1 MAKSKFTKC
10 AKILLSFDFG
20 LLTLNDLWVC
30 LYTAVRSALW
40 DSNGGRV
47 ILNKFEVSREHPV
60 STTSNILNRDV
71 NMSVNKGQNVRALVE
86 PIALDSRTLGDG
98 DLSALSL
105 THNNEQYSSN
115 DFEAFANIQAELE
128 CMNAEEVITEDDDR
142 IIIERNVE
150 TETIVP
156 DVEMTEVPEQ
166 VQEEQIIYTTANQN
180 NQNIVFQT
188 KPTLQRI
195 PASTVQVKPNIGQVT
210 QSQSIM
216 IVSPAGGQ
224 GTSQILKISH
234 PSTASAGQL
243 QSLAQTLITAKS
255 ADGNIVQLRS
265 AQPSKPVMAT
275 SHSGNITL
283 GSVQNVKTVQSAMKR
298 TAQSTPQNR
307 NVYTKMILAGNQ
319 AQSGQ
324 VLITNSPNENQ
335 QTQTI
340 KFLNNSSS
348 NQDVTNAAKTITLAQ
363 AQQMGL
369 LPTNKVQH
377 ILPSSPQKQGIIVNK
392 LMQSSSAQPSKM
404 TIVPS
409 NTIKSP
415 TKILPAP
422 MNTQVKPS
430 TISNQQSTFTS
441 SNKSSIQQSPQKV
454 IIRQSSLKPGTVL
467 GSGQVI
473 RIPANQ
479 NIVTGSNQVH
489 QIQMPGRQVQYVR
502 LVSTPSSGTTNVV
515 TVGKTKSQ
523 TTLQTVGVGQ
533 KIGGQQQIVKV
544 VPLNTS
550 TQSLRT
556 VAPKT
561 TLTGSGQRLLIPA
574 TATVGNQSKNAV
586 AIPASALSQLA
597 SGQAVLSANSNMGN
611 IVVLPAQYIQQ
622 QTTDDLKL
630 KAQATP
636 SLLETKSSQRS
647 YGSVE
652 PNGIRPRKPCNCTKS
667 QCLKLY
673 CDCFAN
679 GEFCHMCNCN
689 NCSNNLGNEEE
700 RQRAIKSC
708 LERNPNAFRPKI
720 GKGRETGDD
729 IRRHNKGCNCK
740 RSGCLK
746 NYCECYEA
754 KIPCSANCKCIGCRN
769 VEEPNLEK
777 KSLKDLAE
785 AAEVRTAQLTLN
797 KTKLQL
803 SEMAFRPPATSN
815 TGARQPFNFLTD
827 KVVEITC
834 QCLMAQADEAERNMF
849 DDETS
854 QRLIIE
860 EFGRCLKEIIESAHK
875 AEAT

>member
-1 MAKSKFTKC
+1 
-10 AKILLSFDFG
+10 
-20 LLTLNDLWVC
+20 
-30 LYTAVRSALW
+30 
-40 DSNGGRV
+40 
-47 ILNKFEVSREHPV
+47 
-60 STTSNILNRDV
+60 
-71 NMSVNKGQNVRALVE
+71 MSINKGQNVRALVE
-86 PIALDSRTLGDG
+86 PLALDSRTLGDG
-98 DLSALSL
+98 DLSALTLS
-105 THNNEQYSSN
+105 HNNEQYSN

-128 CMNAEEVITEDDDR
+128 CMNAEEVMTTEEEH
-142 IIIERNVE
+142 IIVERSIENE
-150 TETIVP
+150 MIVP
-156 DVEMTEVPEQ
+156 DVDMAEVSDQ
-166 VQEEQIIYTTANQN
+166 VQGEHIIYTTANQN
-180 NQNIVFQT
+180 NQNIIFQT
-188 KPTLQRI
+188 KPTLQRL
-195 PASTVQVKPNIGQVT
+195 PASTVQVKSNVGPAT

-243 QSLAQTLITAKS
+243 QSLAQTLIAKS
-255 ADGNIVQLRS
+255 AEGNIVQLRS
-265 AQPSKPVMAT
+265 AQPKPVMAT
-275 SHSGNITL
+275 SHSGSITL
-283 GSVQNVKTVQSAMKR
+283 GNVHNAKTVQSAIKR
-298 TAQSTPQNR
+298 SAQGSQQNR

-324 VLITNSPNENQ
+324 QVLITSSQNENQ
-335 QTQTI
+335 QTQAI
-340 KFLNNSSS
+340 KFINNSVSS
-348 NQDVTNAAKTITLAQ
+348 QDVTAPTKTITLAQ

-377 ILPSSPQKQGIIVNK
+377 ILPSSPQNKGIIVNK
-392 LMQSSSAQPSKM
+392 LVQSSNTQPTKM

-409 NTIKSP
+409 STIKSP

-422 MNTQVKPS
+422 TLSTQVKS
-430 TISNQQSTFTS
+430 SLSNQQSTFSS
-441 SNKSSIQQSPQKV
+441 SNKSIQQNPQKV

-523 TTLQTVGVGQ
+523 TSLQTVGVSQ
-533 KIGGQQQIVKV
+533 KIGNQQQIVKV

-550 TQSLRT
+550 NQSLRT
-556 VAPKT
+556 VAPKA
-561 TLTGSGQRLLIPA
+561 TLTSGNQRLLIPA
-574 TATVGNQSKNAV
+574 TASVGNQSKNAV

-597 SGQAVLSANSNMGN
+597 SGQAVLSTNSNMGN

-622 QTTDDLKL
+622 QSTDEVKM
-630 KAQATP
+630 KPQVTP
-636 SLLETKSSQRS
+636 SLLGNSQSLQSSTGSLSVGSIVESKSSQRS
-647 YGSVE
+647 YASVE
-652 PNGIRPRKPCNCTKS
+652 PNGIRPRKACNCTKS

-797 KTKLQL
+797 KAKLQL
-803 SEMAFRPPATSN
+803 SEMAFRPPAASN

>member
-1 MAKSKFTKC
+1 M
-10 AKILLSFDFG
+10 
-20 LLTLNDLWVC
+20 
-30 LYTAVRSALW
+30 
-40 DSNGGRV
+40 
-47 ILNKFEVSREHPV
+47 
-60 STTSNILNRDV
+60 ST
-71 NMSVNKGQNVRALVE
+71 NKGQNARALVE
-86 PIALDSRTLGDG
+86 PIALDSRALGDN

-105 THNNEQYSSN
+105 SHNSEQYTSN
-115 DFEAFANIQAELE
+115 DFDAFANIQAELE
-128 CMNAEEVITEDDDR
+128 CMNADEVMTAADDR

-156 DVEMTEVPEQ
+156 DVEMTEISEQ
-166 VQEEQIIYTTANQN
+166 VQAEHVYKTANQS
-180 NQNIVFQT
+180 NQNVVFHT
-188 KPTLQRI
+188 KPTLQRV
-195 PASTVQVKPNIGQVT
+195 PASAVQVKPNVQAT

-216 IVSPAGGQ
+216 IVSPASGQ

-234 PSTASAGQL
+234 PPTASAEQL
-243 QSLAQTLITAKS
+243 QSLAQTLITGKS
-255 ADGNIVQLRS
+255 ADGSVVQLRS
-265 AQPSKPVMAT
+265 TQPAKSIAAT
-275 SHSGNITL
+275 SASGNITISNMQNL
-283 GSVQNVKTVQSAMKR
+283 KITQPTLKRATQNVQ
-298 TAQSTPQNR
+298 QGR
-307 NVYTKMILAGNQ
+307 NVYTKMILTGNQ
-319 AQSGQ
+319 PQPGTHQ
-324 VLITNSPNENQ
+324 VLITSSQSENQ
-335 QTQTI
+335 SSSGI

-348 NQDVTNAAKTITLAQ
+348 SYGITSPTKTITLAQ
-363 AQQMGL
+363 AQQMGIL
-369 LPTNKVQH
+369 STNKVQH
-377 ILPSSPQKQGIIVNK
+377 ILPSSSQKQGMILNK
-392 LMQSSSAQPSKM
+392 LLQSSTSQQSKV
-404 TIVPS
+404 TIVPT
-409 NTIKSP
+409 NTAKSMP

-422 MNTQVKPS
+422 ITNIQAKS
-430 TISNQQSTFTS
+430 SNQQSTFIS
-441 SNKSSIQQSPQKV
+441 SKSSVQQSPQKV

-502 LVSTPSSGTTNVV
+502 LVSTSTGTTNVV
-515 TVGKTKSQ
+515 TVSKSKPT
-523 TTLQTVGVGQ
+523 TTLQTVGISQKVGS
-533 KIGGQQQIVKV
+533 QQQIVKV
-544 VPLNTS
+544 VPLNTGN
-550 TQSLRT
+550 QSLRT
-556 VAPKT
+556 VAPKA
-561 TLTGSGQRLLIPA
+561 TLTSSSQKLLIPA
-574 TATVGNQSKNAV
+574 AAAAAAAVGNQSKSAV

-597 SGQAVLSANSNMGN
+597 SGQAVLSANPSVGN

-622 QTTDDLKL
+622 QSTDDGKL
-630 KAQATP
+630 KSQTTP
-636 SLLETKSSQRS
+636 GLLGSSQSSTATLCVIDGKNSQRGTYS
-647 YGSVE
+647 AVE

-769 VEEPNLEK
+769 IEDPILEK
-777 KSLKDLAE
+777 KSLKDLTE
-785 AAEVRTAQLTLN
+785 TTEVRTTQLSLN
-797 KTKLQL
+797 KAQLQL
-803 SEMAFRPPATSN
+803 SEMAFRPPAVSN
-815 TGARQPFNFLTD
+815 TGTRQPFNFLTD
-827 KVVEITC
+827 KVVDITC
-834 QCLMAQADEAERNMF
+834 QCLMAQADEAERNML

>member
-1 MAKSKFTKC
+1 MTSMFHQSGD
-10 AKILLSFDFG
+10 I
-20 LLTLNDLWVC
+20 
-30 LYTAVRSALW
+30 
-40 DSNGGRV
+40 
-47 ILNKFEVSREHPV
+47 IM
-60 STTSNILNRDV
+60 ST
-71 NMSVNKGQNVRALVE
+71 NKGQNARALVE
-86 PIALDSRTLGDG
+86 PVALDSRTLGDS

-105 THNNEQYSSN
+105 SNNSEQYTSN
-115 DFEAFANIQAELE
+115 DFDAFANIQAELD
-128 CMNAEEVITEDDDR
+128 CMNAEEVMSTDEDR
-142 IIIERNVE
+142 IVLEGNIETDN
-150 TETIVP
+150 IVP
-156 DVEMTEVPEQ
+156 EVEMTDISEQ
-166 VQEEQIIYTTANQN
+166 VQEEHVYTMANQN
-180 NQNIVFQT
+180 SQNIVFQT
-188 KPTLQRI
+188 KPTLQRV
-195 PASTVQVKPNIGQVT
+195 PVSAVQVKPNVCQTT

-216 IVSPAGGQ
+216 IVSPASGQ

-234 PSTASAGQL
+234 PPTASAEQL
-243 QSLAQTLITAKS
+243 QSLAQTLIAGKP
-255 ADGNIVQLRS
+255 ADGNVVQLRS
-265 AQPSKPVMAT
+265 TQPTKSITTT
-275 SHSGNITL
+275 SSSGNITI
-283 GSVQNVKTVQSAMKR
+283 SNMQNVKIAQPTLKR
-298 TAQSTPQNR
+298 TTQNIQQGR
-307 NVYTKMILAGNQ
+307 NVYTKMILTGGQ
-319 AQSGQ
+319 TQSAQQ
-324 VLITNSPNENQ
+324 VLITSSQSESQ
-335 QTQTI
+335 QSQGI

-348 NQDVTNAAKTITLAQ
+348 NYTSPTKTITLAQ
-363 AQQMGL
+363 AHQIGIIS
-369 LPTNKVQH
+369 NKVQH
-377 ILPSSPQKQGIIVNK
+377 ILPSSSQKQGMILNK
-392 LMQSSSAQPSKM
+392 LLQSSTSQPSKV
-404 TIVPS
+404 TIVPTS
-409 NTIKSP
+409 STTKSP

-422 MNTQVKPS
+422 AASIQAKSSTTTNQPS
-430 TISNQQSTFTS
+430 TIIS
-441 SNKSSIQQSPQKV
+441 SKSSTQQNPQKV

-473 RIPANQ
+473 RIPASQ

-502 LVSTPSSGTTNVV
+502 LVSTPSSGSTNVV
-515 TVGKTKSQ
+515 TVSKSKSA
-523 TTLQTVGVGQ
+523 TTLQTVGISQ
-533 KIGGQQQIVKV
+533 KIGNQQQIVKV
-544 VPLNTS
+544 VPLNTGN
-550 TQSLRT
+550 QSLRT
-556 VAPKT
+556 VAPKA
-561 TLTGSGQRLLIPA
+561 TLTSGSQRLLIPA
-574 TATVGNQSKNAV
+574 ATATGTTVGNQPKNTV

-597 SGQAVLSANSNMGN
+597 SGQAVISANSNVGN

-622 QTTDDLKL
+622 QSTDDTKL
-630 KAQATP
+630 KPQQTTSNLIGNTQSSTAT
-636 SLLETKSSQRS
+636 LCVIEGKNTQRNH
-647 YGSVE
+647 GNVE

-769 VEEPNLEK
+769 IEDTILEK
-777 KSLKDLAE
+777 KGLKDLTDTT
-785 AAEVRTAQLTLN
+785 EVRTTQLSLN
-797 KTKLQL
+797 KAQLQL
-803 SEMAFRPPATSN
+803 SEMAFRPPAASN
-815 TGARQPFNFLTD
+815 SGTRQPFNFLTD

-860 EFGRCLKEIIESAHK
+860 EFGRCLKEINESAHK

>member
-1 MAKSKFTKC
+1 M
-10 AKILLSFDFG
+10 
-20 LLTLNDLWVC
+20 
-30 LYTAVRSALW
+30 
-40 DSNGGRV
+40 
-47 ILNKFEVSREHPV
+47 
-60 STTSNILNRDV
+60 ST
-71 NMSVNKGQNVRALVE
+71 NKGQNARALVE
-86 PIALDSRTLGDG
+86 PIALDSRTLGDN

-105 THNNEQYSSN
+105 SHNSEQYTSN
-115 DFEAFANIQAELE
+115 DFDAFANIQAELE
-128 CMNAEEVITEDDDR
+128 CMNADEVMTAADDR

-156 DVEMTEVPEQ
+156 DVEMTEISEQ
-166 VQEEQIIYTTANQN
+166 VQAEHVYTTANQS
-180 NQNIVFQT
+180 NQNVVFQT
-188 KPTLQRI
+188 KPTLQRV
-195 PASTVQVKPNIGQVT
+195 PASAVQVKPSIQAT

-216 IVSPAGGQ
+216 IVSPASGQ

-234 PSTASAGQL
+234 PPTASAEQL
-243 QSLAQTLITAKS
+243 QSLAQTLITGKS
-255 ADGNIVQLRS
+255 ADGSVVQLRS
-265 AQPSKPVMAT
+265 TQPAKSIAT
-275 SHSGNITL
+275 TSASGNITISNMQNL
-283 GSVQNVKTVQSAMKR
+283 KITQPTLKRATQNVQ
-298 TAQSTPQNR
+298 QGR
-307 NVYTKMILAGNQ
+307 NVYTKMILTGNQ
-319 AQSGQ
+319 PQPGTHQ
-324 VLITNSPNENQ
+324 VLITSSQSENQ
-335 QTQTI
+335 SSSGI

-348 NQDVTNAAKTITLAQ
+348 SYGITSPTKTITLAQ
-363 AQQMGL
+363 AQQMGIL
-369 LPTNKVQH
+369 STNKVQH
-377 ILPSSPQKQGIIVNK
+377 ILPSSSQKQGMILNK
-392 LMQSSSAQPSKM
+392 LLQTSTSQQSKV
-404 TIVPS
+404 TIVPT
-409 NTIKSP
+409 NTAKSMP

-422 MNTQVKPS
+422 ITNIQAKS
-430 TISNQQSTFTS
+430 SNQQSTFIS
-441 SNKSSIQQSPQKV
+441 SKSSVQQSPQKV

-502 LVSTPSSGTTNVV
+502 LVSTSTGTTNVV
-515 TVGKTKSQ
+515 TVSKSKPA
-523 TTLQTVGVGQ
+523 TTLQTVGISQKVGS
-533 KIGGQQQIVKV
+533 QQQIVKV
-544 VPLNTS
+544 VPLNTGN
-550 TQSLRT
+550 QSLRT
-556 VAPKT
+556 VAPKA
-561 TLTGSGQRLLIPA
+561 TLTSGSQKLLIPA
-574 TATVGNQSKNAV
+574 AAAAAAAVGNQSKSAV

-597 SGQAVLSANSNMGN
+597 SGQAVLSANPSVGN

-622 QTTDDLKL
+622 QSTDDGKL
-630 KAQATP
+630 KSQAT
-636 SLLETKSSQRS
+636 SGLLGNSQSSTATLCVIDGKNSQRGTYS
-647 YGSVE
+647 TVE

-769 VEEPNLEK
+769 IEDPILEK
-777 KSLKDLAE
+777 KSLKDLTE
-785 AAEVRTAQLTLN
+785 TTEVRTTQLSLN
-797 KTKLQL
+797 KAQLQL
-803 SEMAFRPPATSN
+803 SEMAFRPPAVSN
-815 TGARQPFNFLTD
+815 TGTRQPFNFLTD
-827 KVVEITC
+827 KVVDITC
-834 QCLMAQADEAERNMF
+834 QCLMAQADEAERNML

>member
-1 MAKSKFTKC
+1 
-10 AKILLSFDFG
+10 
-20 LLTLNDLWVC
+20 
-30 LYTAVRSALW
+30 
-40 DSNGGRV
+40 
-47 ILNKFEVSREHPV
+47 
-60 STTSNILNRDV
+60 
-71 NMSVNKGQNVRALVE
+71 MSLNKGQNARALVE
-86 PIALDSRTLGDG
+86 PLALDSRTLGDG
-98 DLSALSL
+98 DLSALTLS
-105 THNNEQYSSN
+105 HNNEQYTSN

-128 CMNAEEVITEDDDR
+128 CMNAEEVMATDEEQVM
-142 IIIERNVE
+142 IEQNIE
-150 TETIVP
+150 AETIVP
-156 DVEMTEVPEQ
+156 DVEMSEVS
-166 VQEEQIIYTTANQN
+166 EQIQAEEIVFTSASQN
-180 NQNIVFQT
+180 NQNIIFQT
-188 KPTLQRI
+188 KPSLQRV
-195 PASTVQVKPNIGQVT
+195 PVSAVQVKQNICPAT

-216 IVSPAGGQ
+216 IVSPASGQ

-234 PSTASAGQL
+234 PASASTGQL
-243 QSLAQTLITAKS
+243 QSIAQTLITAKP
-255 ADGNIVQLRS
+255 ADGSVLQLRS
-265 AQPSKPVMAT
+265 TQANKPVMAT
-275 SHSGNITL
+275 SHSGSITL
-283 GSVQNVKTVQSAMKR
+283 SNIQNVKTVQTTKR
-298 TAQSTPQNR
+298 SVQSNQQNR
-307 NVYTKMILAGNQ
+307 NVYTKMILAGSQ
-319 AQSGQ
+319 AQPGQQ
-324 VLITNSPNENQ
+324 VLITSSQNEIQ
-335 QTQTI
+335 PAQTI
-340 KFLNNSSS
+340 KFLSS
-348 NQDVTNAAKTITLAQ
+348 NVSSQNITSPTKTITLAQ

-369 LPTNKVQH
+369 LTTNKVQH
-377 ILPSSPQKQGIIVNK
+377 ILPSTPQKQGIIVNK
-392 LMQSSSAQPSKM
+392 VVQSSSSQSSKM

-409 NTIKSP
+409 SAVKSP

-422 MNTQVKPS
+422 IINSQVKAS
-430 TISNQQSTFTS
+430 TISNQQSVFS
-441 SNKSSIQQSPQKV
+441 SSTKTNVQPSPQKV

-479 NIVTGSNQVH
+479 NIVTGSSQVH

-502 LVSTPSSGTTNVV
+502 LV
-515 TVGKTKSQ
+515 
-523 TTLQTVGVGQ
+523 
-533 KIGGQQQIVKV
+533 

-550 TQSLRT
+550 NQSLRT

-574 TATVGNQSKNAV
+574 AATVGSQSKNAV

-597 SGQAVLSANSNMGN
+597 SGQAVLSANSNVSN

-622 QTTDDLKL
+622 QHTDDGKI
-630 KAQATP
+630 KSQQSTP
-636 SLLETKSSQRS
+636 NLLGNTQSLQSPTSNLTSGSISESKVSQRS
-647 YGSVE
+647 YANVE

-769 VEEPNLEK
+769 IEEPNLEK
-777 KSLKDLAE
+777 KSLKDLAD

-797 KTKLQL
+797 KAKLQL
-803 SEMAFRPPATSN
+803 SEMAFRPPAVSN

-827 KVVEITC
+827 KVVEMTC
-834 QCLMAQADEAERNMF
+834 QCLMAQAYEAERDMF

>member
-1 MAKSKFTKC
+1 MF
-10 AKILLSFDFG
+10 
-20 LLTLNDLWVC
+20 
-30 LYTAVRSALW
+30 RS
-40 DSNGGRV
+40 GV
-47 ILNKFEVSREHPV
+47 TM
-60 STTSNILNRDV
+60 ST
-71 NMSVNKGQNVRALVE
+71 NKGQNARALVE
-86 PIALDSRTLGDG
+86 PLALDSRTLEDS

-105 THNNEQYSSN
+105 SHTSEQYTSN
-115 DFEAFANIQAELE
+115 DFEAFANIQAELD
-128 CMNAEEVITEDDDR
+128 CMNAEEVMAAEDDR
-142 IIIERNVE
+142 ILVKQNIE

-156 DVEMTEVPEQ
+156 DVEMTEVSEQ
-166 VQEEQIIYTTANQN
+166 AQIENVYTMANQN

-188 KPTLQRI
+188 KPTLQRV
-195 PASTVQVKPNIGQVT
+195 PVSAVQVKPSVCQTT

-216 IVSPAGGQ
+216 IVSPASGQ

-234 PSTASAGQL
+234 PSTASAEQL
-243 QSLAQTLITAKS
+243 QSLAQTLITGKS
-255 ADGNIVQLRS
+255 TDGSVVQLRS
-265 AQPSKPVMAT
+265 SQPAKSVAT
-275 SHSGNITL
+275 TSASGNITI
-283 GSVQNVKTVQSAMKR
+283 SNVQNVKIAQPSIKRATQNVQ
-298 TAQSTPQNR
+298 QGR
-307 NVYTKMILAGNQ
+307 NVQYTKMILAGSQ
-319 AQSGQ
+319 AQSGAPQ
-324 VLITNSPNENQ
+324 VLITSSQSENQ
-335 QTQTI
+335 STQGI

-348 NQDVTNAAKTITLAQ
+348 TYGVTNPTKTITLAQ
-363 AQQMGL
+363 AQQIGIL
-369 LPTNKVQH
+369 STNKVQH
-377 ILPSSPQKQGIIVNK
+377 ILPSSPQKQGMILNK
-392 LMQSSSAQPSKM
+392 LLQSSTSQQSKVA
-404 TIVPS
+404 IVPTS
-409 NTIKSP
+409 AAKSP

-422 MNTQVKPS
+422 TMTIQGKSS
-430 TISNQQSTFTS
+430 TTNQQSTFVS
-441 SNKSSIQQSPQKV
+441 SKSSMQQSPQKV
-454 IIRQSSLKPGTVL
+454 IISSLKPGTVL

-479 NIVTGSNQVH
+479 SIVTGSNQVH

-502 LVSTPSSGTTNVV
+502 LISTPSTGTTNVV
-515 TVGKTKSQ
+515 TVSKSKSA
-523 TTLQTVGVGQ
+523 TTLQTVGISQKVGN
-533 KIGGQQQIVKV
+533 QQQIVKV

-550 TQSLRT
+550 SQSLRT
-556 VAPKT
+556 VAPKA
-561 TLTGSGQRLLIPA
+561 TLTSGSQRLLIPA
-574 TATVGNQSKNAV
+574 ATAATAVGNQSKSTV

-597 SGQAVLSANSNMGN
+597 SGQAVLSTNSNVGN

-622 QTTDDLKL
+622 QQSTDDIKL
-630 KAQATP
+630 KSQQGTP
-636 SLLETKSSQRS
+636 GLLGSSQS
-647 YGSVE
+647 STATLCVIDGKGSQRGTYSNVE
-652 PNGIRPRKPCNCTKS
+652 ANGIRPRKPCNCTKS

-754 KIPCSANCKCIGCRN
+754 KIPCSENCKCIGCRN
-769 VEEPNLEK
+769 IEDPILEK

-785 AAEVRTAQLTLN
+785 AAEMRTPQLSLN
-797 KTKLQL
+797 KAQLQL

-815 TGARQPFNFLTD
+815 TGTRQPFNFLTD

-834 QCLMAQADEAERNMF
+834 QCLMAQADEAERNMV

>member
-1 MAKSKFTKC
+1 M
-10 AKILLSFDFG
+10 
-20 LLTLNDLWVC
+20 
-30 LYTAVRSALW
+30 
-40 DSNGGRV
+40 
-47 ILNKFEVSREHPV
+47 
-60 STTSNILNRDV
+60 ST
-71 NMSVNKGQNVRALVE
+71 NKGQNARALVE
-86 PIALDSRTLGDG
+86 PIALDSRTLGDS

-105 THNNEQYSSN
+105 SHNSEQYTSN
-115 DFEAFANIQAELE
+115 DFDAFANIQAELE
-128 CMNAEEVITEDDDR
+128 CMNADEVMTAADDR
-142 IIIERNVE
+142 IIIERNIE

-156 DVEMTEVPEQ
+156 DVEMTEISEQ
-166 VQEEQIIYTTANQN
+166 VQAEHVYTTANQS
-180 NQNIVFQT
+180 NQNVVFQT
-188 KPTLQRI
+188 KPTLQRV
-195 PASTVQVKPNIGQVT
+195 PASTVQVKPSIQAT

-216 IVSPAGGQ
+216 IVSPASGQ

-234 PSTASAGQL
+234 PPTASAEQL
-243 QSLAQTLITAKS
+243 QSLAQTLITGKS
-255 ADGNIVQLRS
+255 ADGSVVQLRS
-265 AQPSKPVMAT
+265 TQPAKSIAT
-275 SHSGNITL
+275 TSASGNITISNMQNL
-283 GSVQNVKTVQSAMKR
+283 KITQPTLKRTTQNVQ
-298 TAQSTPQNR
+298 QGR
-307 NVYTKMILAGNQ
+307 NVYTKMILTGNQ
-319 AQSGQ
+319 PQPGTHQ
-324 VLITNSPNENQ
+324 VLITSSQSENQ
-335 QTQTI
+335 SSSGI

-348 NQDVTNAAKTITLAQ
+348 SYGITSPTKTITLAQ
-363 AQQMGL
+363 AQQMGIL
-369 LPTNKVQH
+369 STNKVQH
-377 ILPSSPQKQGIIVNK
+377 ILPSSSQKQGMILNK
-392 LMQSSSAQPSKM
+392 LLQTSTSQQSKV
-404 TIVPS
+404 TIVPT
-409 NTIKSP
+409 NTAKSVP

-422 MNTQVKPS
+422 ITNIQSKS
-430 TISNQQSTFTS
+430 SNQQSTFIS
-441 SNKSSIQQSPQKV
+441 SKSSVQQSPQKV

-502 LVSTPSSGTTNVV
+502 LVSTSTGTTNVV
-515 TVGKTKSQ
+515 TVSKSKPA
-523 TTLQTVGVGQ
+523 TTLHTVGISQKVGS
-533 KIGGQQQIVKV
+533 QQQIVKV
-544 VPLNTS
+544 VPLNTGN
-550 TQSLRT
+550 QSLRT
-556 VAPKT
+556 VAPKA
-561 TLTGSGQRLLIPA
+561 TLTSGSQKLLIPA
-574 TATVGNQSKNAV
+574 AAAAAAAVGNQSKSAV

-597 SGQAVLSANSNMGN
+597 SGQAVLSANPSVGN

-622 QTTDDLKL
+622 QSTDDGKL
-630 KAQATP
+630 KSQAT
-636 SLLETKSSQRS
+636 SGLLGSSQSSTTTLCVIDGKNSQRGTYS
-647 YGSVE
+647 TVE

-769 VEEPNLEK
+769 IEDPILEK
-777 KSLKDLAE
+777 KSLKDLTE
-785 AAEVRTAQLTLN
+785 TTEVRTTQLSLN
-797 KTKLQL
+797 KAQLQL
-803 SEMAFRPPATSN
+803 SEMAFRPPAVSN
-815 TGARQPFNFLTD
+815 TGTRQPFNFLTD
-827 KVVEITC
+827 KVVDITC
-834 QCLMAQADEAERNMF
+834 QCLMAQADEAERNML

>member
-1 MAKSKFTKC
+1 
-10 AKILLSFDFG
+10 
-20 LLTLNDLWVC
+20 
-30 LYTAVRSALW
+30 
-40 DSNGGRV
+40 
-47 ILNKFEVSREHPV
+47 
-60 STTSNILNRDV
+60 
-71 NMSVNKGQNVRALVE
+71 
-86 PIALDSRTLGDG
+86 
-98 DLSALSL
+98 
-105 THNNEQYSSN
+105 
-115 DFEAFANIQAELE
+115 
-128 CMNAEEVITEDDDR
+128 
-142 IIIERNVE
+142 
-150 TETIVP
+150 
-156 DVEMTEVPEQ
+156 
-166 VQEEQIIYTTANQN
+166 
-180 NQNIVFQT
+180 
-188 KPTLQRI
+188 
-195 PASTVQVKPNIGQVT
+195 
-210 QSQSIM
+210 M
-216 IVSPAGGQ
+216 IVSPASGQ

-234 PSTASAGQL
+234 PASASTGQL
-243 QSLAQTLITAKS
+243 QSIAQTLITAKP
-255 ADGNIVQLRS
+255 ADGSVLQLRS
-265 AQPSKPVMAT
+265 TQANKPLMAT
-275 SHSGNITL
+275 SHAGSITL
-283 GSVQNVKTVQSAMKR
+283 SNLQNVKTVQTAKR
-298 TAQSTPQNR
+298 SVQSNQQNR
-307 NVYTKMILAGNQ
+307 NVYTKMILTGSQ
-319 AQSGQ
+319 TQPGQQ
-324 VLITNSPNENQ
+324 VLITSSQNEIQ
-335 QTQTI
+335 PAQTI
-340 KFLNNSSS
+340 KFLSS
-348 NQDVTNAAKTITLAQ
+348 NVSNQNMTSPTKTITLAQ
-363 AQQMGL
+363 AQHLGL
-369 LPTNKVQH
+369 LTTNKVQH
-377 ILPSSPQKQGIIVNK
+377 ILPSTPQKQGIIVNK
-392 LMQSSSAQPSKM
+392 LLQSSTSQSSKM

-409 NTIKSP
+409 SAVKSP

-422 MNTQVKPS
+422 TINSQVKTS
-430 TISNQQSTFTS
+430 TISNQQSVFS
-441 SNKSSIQQSPQKV
+441 SSSKTNMQTSPQKV

-515 TVGKTKSQ
+515 TVGKSKAQ
-523 TTLQTVGVGQ
+523 TTLQTVGVSQ
-533 KIGGQQQIVKV
+533 KLGGQQQIVKV
-544 VPLNTS
+544 VPLNTGN
-550 TQSLRT
+550 QSLRT

-561 TLTGSGQRLLIPA
+561 TITGSSQRLLIPA
-574 TATVGNQSKNAV
+574 AATVGNQSKNAV
-586 AIPASALSQLA
+586 AIPASALSQFA
-597 SGQAVLSANSNMGN
+597 SGQAVLSANSNVSN

-622 QTTDDLKL
+622 QHTDDGKI
-630 KAQATP
+630 KSQQSTP
-636 SLLETKSSQRS
+636 NLLGNTQNLQNISNNLTSGSISDSKSSQRS
-647 YGSVE
+647 YSNVE

-689 NCSNNLGNEEE
+689 NCSNNLGNEVE

-769 VEEPNLEK
+769 IEEPTLEK
-777 KSLKDLAE
+777 KSLKDLAD

-797 KTKLQL
+797 KAKLQL
-803 SEMAFRPPATSN
+803 SEMAFRPPAVSN

-827 KVVEITC
+827 KVVDMTC
-834 QCLMAQADEAERNMF
+834 QCLLAQAYEAERDMF

>member
-1 MAKSKFTKC
+1 M
-10 AKILLSFDFG
+10 
-20 LLTLNDLWVC
+20 
-30 LYTAVRSALW
+30 
-40 DSNGGRV
+40 
-47 ILNKFEVSREHPV
+47 
-60 STTSNILNRDV
+60 ST
-71 NMSVNKGQNVRALVE
+71 NKGQNARALVE
-86 PIALDSRTLGDG
+86 PLALDSRSLEDS

-105 THNNEQYSSN
+105 SHTNEQYTSN
-115 DFEAFANIQAELE
+115 DFEAFANIQAELD
-128 CMNAEEVITEDDDR
+128 CMNAEEVMAGDDDR
-142 IIIERNVE
+142 IVIRRNIE

-156 DVEMTEVPEQ
+156 DVEMTEVSEQ
-166 VQEEQIIYTTANQN
+166 VQTEHIYTMANQN

-188 KPTLQRI
+188 KPTLQRV
-195 PASTVQVKPNIGQVT
+195 PVSAVQVKSSVCQTT

-216 IVSPAGGQ
+216 IVSPASGQ

-234 PSTASAGQL
+234 PPTASAEQL
-243 QSLAQTLITAKS
+243 QSLAQTLISGKS
-255 ADGNIVQLRS
+255 ADGNVVQLRS
-265 AQPSKPVMAT
+265 NQLAKSVAT
-275 SHSGNITL
+275 TNASGNITI
-283 GSVQNVKTVQSAMKR
+283 SNVQNVKLTQSSIKR
-298 TAQSTPQNR
+298 TTQNIQQGR
-307 NVYTKMILAGNQ
+307 NVQYTKMILAGNQ
-319 AQSGQ
+319 TQSGASQ
-324 VLITNSPNENQ
+324 VLITSSQNENQ
-335 QTQTI
+335 STQGI

-348 NQDVTNAAKTITLAQ
+348 NYGVTSPTKTITLAQ
-363 AQQMGL
+363 AQQIGIL
-369 LPTNKVQH
+369 STNKVQH
-377 ILPSSPQKQGIIVNK
+377 ILPSSPQKQGMILNK
-392 LMQSSSAQPSKM
+392 LLQSSTSQQSKM
-404 TIVPS
+404 AIVPTS
-409 NTIKSP
+409 AAKSP

-422 MNTQVKPS
+422 TMNIQAKSSAT
-430 TISNQQSTFTS
+430 TNQQSTFVS
-441 SNKSSIQQSPQKV
+441 SKSSVQQSPQKV

-479 NIVTGSNQVH
+479 SIVTGSNQVH

-502 LVSTPSSGTTNVV
+502 LISTPSTGTTNVV
-515 TVGKTKSQ
+515 TVNKSKSA
-523 TTLQTVGVGQ
+523 TTLQTVGISQKVGN
-533 KIGGQQQIVKV
+533 QQQIVKV

-550 TQSLRT
+550 NQSLRT

-561 TLTGSGQRLLIPA
+561 TLTSGNQRLLIPA
-574 TATVGNQSKNAV
+574 ASATTVGNQSKNTV

-597 SGQAVLSANSNMGN
+597 SGQAVLSANSNVGN

-622 QTTDDLKL
+622 QSTDDIKL
-630 KAQATP
+630 KSQQGTP
-636 SLLETKSSQRS
+636 SLLGSSQS
-647 YGSVE
+647 STATLCVIDGKGSQRGLYSNVE

-754 KIPCSANCKCIGCRN
+754 KIPCSGNCKCIGCRN
-769 VEEPNLEK
+769 IEDPILEK

-785 AAEVRTAQLTLN
+785 TEIRTPQLSLN
-797 KTKLQL
+797 KAQLQL

-815 TGARQPFNFLTD
+815 TGTRQPFNFLTD

-834 QCLMAQADEAERNMF
+834 QCLMAQADEAERNMI

>member
-1 MAKSKFTKC
+1 
-10 AKILLSFDFG
+10 
-20 LLTLNDLWVC
+20 
-30 LYTAVRSALW
+30 
-40 DSNGGRV
+40 
-47 ILNKFEVSREHPV
+47 
-60 STTSNILNRDV
+60 
-71 NMSVNKGQNVRALVE
+71 MSVDKGQNARALVE
-86 PIALDSRTLGDG
+86 PLALDSRTLGDG

-105 THNNEQYSSN
+105 SHNTEQYTSN

-128 CMNAEEVITEDDDR
+128 CMNAEEVMTTDEDQ
-142 IIIERNVE
+142 IIIKRSVE

-156 DVEMTEVPEQ
+156 DVEMTEVSEQ
-166 VQEEQIIYTTANQN
+166 VQAENIIYTTANQN
-180 NQNIVFQT
+180 NQNIMFQT
-188 KPTLQRI
+188 KPMLQRV
-195 PASTVQVKPNIGQVT
+195 PVSTVKSNVCPTT

-224 GTSQILKISH
+224 
-234 PSTASAGQL
+234 
-243 QSLAQTLITAKS
+243 
-255 ADGNIVQLRS
+255 DGNIVQLRS
-265 AQPSKPVMAT
+265 AQPNKPVMAT

-283 GSVQNVKTVQSAMKR
+283 SNVQNTKTVQSTMKR
-298 TAQSTPQNR
+298 STQSSQQNR
-307 NVYTKMILAGNQ
+307 NVYTKMILAGNPT
-319 AQSGQ
+319 QSGQQ
-324 VLITNSPNENQ
+324 VLITSTQNENQ
-335 QTQTI
+335 QAQAI
-340 KFLNNSSS
+340 KFLNNSASS
-348 NQDVTNAAKTITLAQ
+348 QNITSPTKTITLAQ

-377 ILPSSPQKQGIIVNK
+377 ILPSSPQKQGIFVNK
-392 LMQSSSAQPSKM
+392 LVQPSTTQTSKM

-409 NTIKSP
+409 SAVKSP

-422 MNTQVKPS
+422 TLNTQVKAS

-441 SNKSSIQQSPQKV
+441 SNKSSVQQSPQKV

-479 NIVTGSNQVH
+479 NIVTGPNQVH

-523 TTLQTVGVGQ
+523 STLQTVGVSQ
-533 KIGGQQQIVKV
+533 KIGSQQQIVKV

-550 TQSLRT
+550 SHSLRT
-556 VAPKT
+556 VAPKA
-561 TLTGSGQRLLIPA
+561 TLSGSSQRLLIPA
-574 TATVGNQSKNAV
+574 TATVGTQSKSAV

-597 SGQAVLSANSNMGN
+597 SGQAVLSTNSNVGN

-622 QTTDDLKL
+622 QPTDDVKL
-630 KAQATP
+630 KSIQPAP
-636 SLLETKSSQRS
+636 SLLSSSQNIQSSAGNLSVGPVLESKTSQRS
-647 YGSVE
+647 YTNVE

-754 KIPCSANCKCIGCRN
+754 KIPCSANCKCFGCRN
-769 VEEPNLEK
+769 VEEPSLEK

-785 AAEVRTAQLTLN
+785 AAEARTPQLTLN
-797 KTKLQL
+797 KAKLQL

-834 QCLMAQADEAERNMF
+834 QCLMAQAEEAERNMF

>member
-1 MAKSKFTKC
+1 
-10 AKILLSFDFG
+10 
-20 LLTLNDLWVC
+20 
-30 LYTAVRSALW
+30 
-40 DSNGGRV
+40 
-47 ILNKFEVSREHPV
+47 
-60 STTSNILNRDV
+60 
-71 NMSVNKGQNVRALVE
+71 MSLNKGQNARALVE
-86 PIALDSRTLGDG
+86 PLALDSRTLGDG
-98 DLSALSL
+98 DLSALTLS
-105 THNNEQYSSN
+105 HNNEQYTSN

-128 CMNAEEVITEDDDR
+128 CMNAEEVMATDEEQVM
-142 IIIERNVE
+142 IEQNIE
-150 TETIVP
+150 AETIVP
-156 DVEMTEVPEQ
+156 DVEMSEVS
-166 VQEEQIIYTTANQN
+166 EQIQAEEIVFTSASQN
-180 NQNIVFQT
+180 NQNIIFQT
-188 KPTLQRI
+188 KPSLQRV
-195 PASTVQVKPNIGQVT
+195 PVSAVQVKQNICPAT

-216 IVSPAGGQ
+216 IVSPASGQ

-234 PSTASAGQL
+234 PASASTGQL
-243 QSLAQTLITAKS
+243 QSIAQTLITAKP
-255 ADGNIVQLRS
+255 ADGSVLQLRS
-265 AQPSKPVMAT
+265 TQANKPVMAT
-275 SHSGNITL
+275 SHSGSITL
-283 GSVQNVKTVQSAMKR
+283 SNIQNVKTVQTTKR
-298 TAQSTPQNR
+298 SVQSNQQNR
-307 NVYTKMILAGNQ
+307 NVYTKMILAGSQ
-319 AQSGQ
+319 AQPGQQ
-324 VLITNSPNENQ
+324 VLITSSQNEIQ
-335 QTQTI
+335 PAQTI
-340 KFLNNSSS
+340 KFLSS
-348 NQDVTNAAKTITLAQ
+348 NVSSQNITSPTKTITLAQ

-369 LPTNKVQH
+369 LTTNKVQH
-377 ILPSSPQKQGIIVNK
+377 ILPSTPQKQGIIVNK
-392 LMQSSSAQPSKM
+392 VVQSSSSQSSKM

-409 NTIKSP
+409 NAVKSP

-422 MNTQVKPS
+422 IINSQVKAS
-430 TISNQQSTFTS
+430 TISNQQSVFS
-441 SNKSSIQQSPQKV
+441 SSTKTNVQPSPQKV

-479 NIVTGSNQVH
+479 NIVTGSSQVH

-502 LVSTPSSGTTNVV
+502 LV
-515 TVGKTKSQ
+515 
-523 TTLQTVGVGQ
+523 
-533 KIGGQQQIVKV
+533 

-550 TQSLRT
+550 NQSLRT

-574 TATVGNQSKNAV
+574 AATVGSQSKNAV

-597 SGQAVLSANSNMGN
+597 SGQAVLSANSNVSN

-622 QTTDDLKL
+622 QHTDDGKI
-630 KAQATP
+630 KSQQSTP
-636 SLLETKSSQRS
+636 NLLGNTQSLQSPTSNLTSGSISESKVSQRS
-647 YGSVE
+647 YANVE

-769 VEEPNLEK
+769 IEEPNLEK
-777 KSLKDLAE
+777 KSLKDLAD

-797 KTKLQL
+797 KAKLQL
-803 SEMAFRPPATSN
+803 SEMAFRPPAVSN

-827 KVVEITC
+827 KVVEMTC
-834 QCLMAQADEAERNMF
+834 QCLMAQAYEAERDMF

>member
-1 MAKSKFTKC
+1 MS
-10 AKILLSFDFG
+10 
-20 LLTLNDLWVC
+20 
-30 LYTAVRSALW
+30 
-40 DSNGGRV
+40 
-47 ILNKFEVSREHPV
+47 LNKGH
-60 STTSNILNRDV
+60 NA
-71 NMSVNKGQNVRALVE
+71 RALVE
-86 PIALDSRTLGDG
+86 PLALDSRTLGDG
-98 DLSALSL
+98 DLSALTLS
-105 THNNEQYSSN
+105 HSNEQYSSN

-128 CMNAEEVITEDDDR
+128 CINAEEVMATDEEQVM
-142 IIIERNVE
+142 IEQNIEAE
-150 TETIVP
+150 TVVP
-156 DVEMTEVPEQ
+156 DVEMSDVS
-166 VQEEQIIYTTANQN
+166 EQIQAEEIVFTSASQN
-180 NQNIVFQT
+180 NQNIIFQT
-188 KPTLQRI
+188 KPSLQRV
-195 PASTVQVKPNIGQVT
+195 PVSAVQVKQNICAAT

-216 IVSPAGGQ
+216 IVSPASGQ

-234 PSTASAGQL
+234 PASASTGQL
-243 QSLAQTLITAKS
+243 QSIAQTLITAKP
-255 ADGNIVQLRS
+255 ADGSVLQLRS
-265 AQPSKPVMAT
+265 TQANKPLMAT
-275 SHSGNITL
+275 SHAGSITL
-283 GSVQNVKTVQSAMKR
+283 SNLQNVKTVQTAKR
-298 TAQSTPQNR
+298 SVQSNQQNR
-307 NVYTKMILAGNQ
+307 NVYTKMILTGSQ
-319 AQSGQ
+319 TQPGQQ
-324 VLITNSPNENQ
+324 VLITSSQNEIQ
-335 QTQTI
+335 PAQTI
-340 KFLNNSSS
+340 KFLSS
-348 NQDVTNAAKTITLAQ
+348 NVSNQNMTSPTKTITLAQ
-363 AQQMGL
+363 AQHLGL
-369 LPTNKVQH
+369 LTTNKVQH
-377 ILPSSPQKQGIIVNK
+377 ILPSTPQKQGIIVNK
-392 LMQSSSAQPSKM
+392 LLQSSTSQSSKM

-409 NTIKSP
+409 SAVKSP

-422 MNTQVKPS
+422 TINSQVKTS
-430 TISNQQSTFTS
+430 TISNQQSVFS
-441 SNKSSIQQSPQKV
+441 SSSKTNMQTSPQKV

-515 TVGKTKSQ
+515 TVGKSKAQ
-523 TTLQTVGVGQ
+523 TTLQTVGVSQ
-533 KIGGQQQIVKV
+533 KLGGQQQIVKV
-544 VPLNTS
+544 VPLNTGN
-550 TQSLRT
+550 QSLRT

-561 TLTGSGQRLLIPA
+561 TITGSSQRLLIPA
-574 TATVGNQSKNAV
+574 AATVGNQSKNAV
-586 AIPASALSQLA
+586 AIPASALSQFA
-597 SGQAVLSANSNMGN
+597 SGQAVLSANSNVSN

-622 QTTDDLKL
+622 HTDDGKI
-630 KAQATP
+630 KSQQSTP
-636 SLLETKSSQRS
+636 NLLGNTQNLQNISNNLTSGSISDSKSSQRS
-647 YGSVE
+647 YSNVE

-689 NCSNNLGNEEE
+689 NCSNNLGNEVE

-769 VEEPNLEK
+769 IEEPTLEK
-777 KSLKDLAE
+777 KSLKDLAD

-797 KTKLQL
+797 KAKLQL
-803 SEMAFRPPATSN
+803 SEMAFRPPAVSN

-827 KVVEITC
+827 KVVDMTC
-834 QCLMAQADEAERNMF
+834 QCLLAQAYEAERDMF

>member
-1 MAKSKFTKC
+1 
-10 AKILLSFDFG
+10 
-20 LLTLNDLWVC
+20 
-30 LYTAVRSALW
+30 
-40 DSNGGRV
+40 
-47 ILNKFEVSREHPV
+47 
-60 STTSNILNRDV
+60 
-71 NMSVNKGQNVRALVE
+71 MSINKGQNARALVE
-86 PIALDSRTLGDG
+86 PLALDSRTLGDG

-105 THNNEQYSSN
+105 SHNNEQYSSN

-128 CMNAEEVITEDDDR
+128 CMNAEEVMTTDEEH
-142 IIIERNVE
+142 IIIGRNIE

-156 DVEMTEVPEQ
+156 DVEMTEVSEQ
-166 VQEEQIIYTTANQN
+166 AQEEHIIYTTANQN

-188 KPTLQRI
+188 KPTLQRL
-195 PASTVQVKPNIGQVT
+195 PTSTVQVKSNVGQVT

-283 GSVQNVKTVQSAMKR
+283 GNVQNAKTAQSAIKR
-298 TAQSTPQNR
+298 TAQSTSQNR

-319 AQSGQ
+319 APSGQQ
-324 VLITNSPNENQ
+324 VLIASSQNENQ
-335 QTQTI
+335 QTQAI

-348 NQDVTNAAKTITLAQ
+348 SQDVTSPTKTITLAQ

-369 LPTNKVQH
+369 LSTNKVQH
-377 ILPSSPQKQGIIVNK
+377 ILPSTPQKQVSIKKKGIIVNK
-392 LMQSSSAQPSKM
+392 LVQSSSSQPSKM

-422 MNTQVKPS
+422 TVNTQVKAS
-430 TISNQQSTFTS
+430 TISNQQSSFSS
-441 SNKSSIQQSPQKV
+441 SNKSSVQQSPQKV

-550 TQSLRT
+550 NQPLRT
-556 VAPKT
+556 VAPKAA
-561 TLTGSGQRLLIPA
+561 LTGSGQRLLIPA
-574 TATVGNQSKNAV
+574 TATVANQSKNAV

-597 SGQAVLSANSNMGN
+597 SGQAVLSTNSNVGN

-622 QTTDDLKL
+622 QPADDVKL
-630 KAQATP
+630 KSQQAT
-636 SLLETKSSQRS
+636 SGLLGNSQNLQTSTGTLSVGSVIESKSSQRS
-647 YGSVE
+647 YTSVE

-827 KVVEITC
+827 KVVQITC
-834 QCLMAQADEAERNMF
+834 ECLMAQADEAERNMF

>member
-1 MAKSKFTKC
+1 
-10 AKILLSFDFG
+10 
-20 LLTLNDLWVC
+20 
-30 LYTAVRSALW
+30 
-40 DSNGGRV
+40 
-47 ILNKFEVSREHPV
+47 
-60 STTSNILNRDV
+60 
-71 NMSVNKGQNVRALVE
+71 MSVNKGQNARALVE
-86 PIALDSRTLGDG
+86 PLALDSRTLGDG

-105 THNNEQYSSN
+105 SHNNEQYSSN

-128 CMNAEEVITEDDDR
+128 CMNAEEVMTTDEEH
-142 IIIERNVE
+142 IIIERNIE

-156 DVEMTEVPEQ
+156 DVEMTEVSEQ
-166 VQEEQIIYTTANQN
+166 AQEEHIIYTTANQN
-180 NQNIVFQT
+180 NQNIIFQT
-188 KPTLQRI
+188 KPTLQRL
-195 PASTVQVKPNIGQVT
+195 PAST
-210 QSQSIM
+210 SIM

-265 AQPSKPVMAT
+265 AQPNKPVMAT

-283 GSVQNVKTVQSAMKR
+283 GNVQNAKTVQSAIKR
-298 TAQSTPQNR
+298 TAQNTSQNR

-324 VLITNSPNENQ
+324 QVLITSSQNENQ
-335 QTQTI
+335 QTQAI
-340 KFLNNSSS
+340 KFLNNSASS
-348 NQDVTNAAKTITLAQ
+348 QDVTSPTKTITLAQ

-369 LPTNKVQH
+369 LSTNKVQH
-377 ILPSSPQKQGIIVNK
+377 ILPTSPQKQGIIVNK
-392 LMQSSSAQPSKM
+392 LMQSSSSQSSKM
-404 TIVPS
+404 TIVPT

-422 MNTQVKPS
+422 TVNTQVKTS
-430 TISNQQSTFTS
+430 TISNQQSTFSS
-441 SNKSSIQQSPQKV
+441 SNKSSVQQSPQKV

-523 TTLQTVGVGQ
+523 TTLQTVGQ

-550 TQSLRT
+550 NQTLRT
-556 VAPKT
+556 VAPKA

-574 TATVGNQSKNAV
+574 TASVGNQSKNAV

-597 SGQAVLSANSNMGN
+597 SGQAVLSTNSNVGN

-622 QTTDDLKL
+622 QSSTGTL
-630 KAQATP
+630 
-636 SLLETKSSQRS
+636 SVGSVIESKSSQRS
-647 YGSVE
+647 YTSVE

-849 DDETS
+849 DNETS

>member
-1 MAKSKFTKC
+1 
-10 AKILLSFDFG
+10 
-20 LLTLNDLWVC
+20 
-30 LYTAVRSALW
+30 
-40 DSNGGRV
+40 
-47 ILNKFEVSREHPV
+47 
-60 STTSNILNRDV
+60 
-71 NMSVNKGQNVRALVE
+71 MSINKGQNVRALVE
-86 PIALDSRTLGDG
+86 PLALDSRTLGDG
-98 DLSALSL
+98 DLSALTLS
-105 THNNEQYSSN
+105 HNNEQYSN

-128 CMNAEEVITEDDDR
+128 CMNAEEVMTTEEEH
-142 IIIERNVE
+142 IIVERSIENE
-150 TETIVP
+150 MIVP
-156 DVEMTEVPEQ
+156 DVDMAEVSDQ
-166 VQEEQIIYTTANQN
+166 VQGEHIIYTTANQN
-180 NQNIVFQT
+180 NQNIIFQT
-188 KPTLQRI
+188 KPTLQRL
-195 PASTVQVKPNIGQVT
+195 PASTVQVKSNVGPAT

-243 QSLAQTLITAKS
+243 QSLAQTLIAKS
-255 ADGNIVQLRS
+255 AEGNIVQLRS
-265 AQPSKPVMAT
+265 AQPKPVMAT
-275 SHSGNITL
+275 SHSGSITL
-283 GSVQNVKTVQSAMKR
+283 GNVHNAKTVQSAIKR
-298 TAQSTPQNR
+298 SAQGSQQNR

-324 VLITNSPNENQ
+324 QVLITSSQNENQ
-335 QTQTI
+335 QTQAI
-340 KFLNNSSS
+340 KFINNSVSS
-348 NQDVTNAAKTITLAQ
+348 QDVTAPTKTITLAQ

-377 ILPSSPQKQGIIVNK
+377 ILPSSPQNKGIIVNK
-392 LMQSSSAQPSKM
+392 LVQSSNTQPTKM

-409 NTIKSP
+409 STIKSP

-422 MNTQVKPS
+422 TLSTQVKS
-430 TISNQQSTFTS
+430 SLSNQQSTFSS
-441 SNKSSIQQSPQKV
+441 SNKSIQQNPQKV

-523 TTLQTVGVGQ
+523 TSLQTVGVSQ
-533 KIGGQQQIVKV
+533 KIGNQQQIVKV

-550 TQSLRT
+550 NQSLRT
-556 VAPKT
+556 VAPKA
-561 TLTGSGQRLLIPA
+561 TLTSSNQRLLIPA
-574 TATVGNQSKNAV
+574 TASVGNQSKNAV

-597 SGQAVLSANSNMGN
+597 SGQAVLSTNSNMGN

-622 QTTDDLKL
+622 QSTDEVKM
-630 KAQATP
+630 KPQVTP
-636 SLLETKSSQRS
+636 SLLGNSQSLQSSTGSLSVGSIVESKSSQRS
-647 YGSVE
+647 YASVE
-652 PNGIRPRKPCNCTKS
+652 PNGIRPRKACNCTKS

-797 KTKLQL
+797 KAKLQL
-803 SEMAFRPPATSN
+803 SEMAFRPPAASN

>member
-1 MAKSKFTKC
+1 
-10 AKILLSFDFG
+10 
-20 LLTLNDLWVC
+20 
-30 LYTAVRSALW
+30 
-40 DSNGGRV
+40 
-47 ILNKFEVSREHPV
+47 
-60 STTSNILNRDV
+60 
-71 NMSVNKGQNVRALVE
+71 MSINKGQNARALVE
-86 PIALDSRTLGDG
+86 PLALDSRTLGDG

-105 THNNEQYSSN
+105 SHNNEQYSSN

-128 CMNAEEVITEDDDR
+128 CMSAEEVMTTEEEH
-142 IIIERNVE
+142 IIIERNIE

-156 DVEMTEVPEQ
+156 DVEMTEVSDQ
-166 VQEEQIIYTTANQN
+166 VQEEHIIYTTANQN

-188 KPTLQRI
+188 KPTLQRL
-195 PASTVQVKPNIGQVT
+195 PPSTVQVKSNVGQAT

-243 QSLAQTLITAKS
+243 QSLAQTLIAKS
-255 ADGNIVQLRS
+255 ADGNIVHLRS
-265 AQPSKPVMAT
+265 AQPTKPVVAT

-283 GSVQNVKTVQSAMKR
+283 GSVQNAKTVQSAIKR
-298 TAQSTPQNR
+298 TAQSTQQNR

-319 AQSGQ
+319 TQSGQ
-324 VLITNSPNENQ
+324 VLITSSQNENQ
-335 QTQTI
+335 QAI
-340 KFLNNSSS
+340 KFLNNSVSS
-348 NQDVTNAAKTITLAQ
+348 QDVTNPTKTITLAQ

-369 LPTNKVQH
+369 LSTNKVQH

-392 LMQSSSAQPSKM
+392 LVQSSNTQSSKM

-409 NTIKSP
+409 STIKSP

-422 MNTQVKPS
+422 TLSTQVKS
-430 TISNQQSTFTS
+430 SSISNQQSTFSS
-441 SNKSSIQQSPQKV
+441 SNKSTVQQSPQKV

-523 TTLQTVGVGQ
+523 TTLQTVGVSQ

-544 VPLNTS
+544 VPLNTNN
-550 TQSLRT
+550 QSLRT
-556 VAPKT
+556 VAPKA
-561 TLTGSGQRLLIPA
+561 TLTSSGQRLLIPA

-586 AIPASALSQLA
+586 TIPASALSQLA
-597 SGQAVLSANSNMGN
+597 SGQAVLSTNSNMGN

-622 QTTDDLKL
+622 QSADEVKL
-630 KAQATP
+630 KSQVTP
-636 SLLETKSSQRS
+636 SLLGNSQSLQSSTGNLSVGSIIESKSSQRS
-647 YGSVE
+647 YASVE
-652 PNGIRPRKPCNCTKS
+652 PNGIRPRKACNCTKS

-797 KTKLQL
+797 KAKLQL

-815 TGARQPFNFLTD
+815 TGARRPFNFLTD

-834 QCLMAQADEAERNMF
+834 QCLMAQADDAERNMF

>member
-1 MAKSKFTKC
+1 M
-10 AKILLSFDFG
+10 
-20 LLTLNDLWVC
+20 
-30 LYTAVRSALW
+30 
-40 DSNGGRV
+40 
-47 ILNKFEVSREHPV
+47 
-60 STTSNILNRDV
+60 ST
-71 NMSVNKGQNVRALVE
+71 NKGQNARALVE
-86 PIALDSRTLGDG
+86 PLALDSHTLGDN
-98 DLSALSL
+98 DLSALTLS
-105 THNNEQYSSN
+105 HNSEQYTSN
-115 DFEAFANIQAELE
+115 DFDTFANIQAELE
-128 CMNAEEVITEDDDR
+128 CMNADEVMTAADDR
-142 IIIERNVE
+142 IIIERNIE

-156 DVEMTEVPEQ
+156 DVEMTEISEQ
-166 VQEEQIIYTTANQN
+166 VQAEHIYTTANQS
-180 NQNIVFQT
+180 NQNVVFQT
-188 KPTLQRI
+188 KPTLQRV
-195 PASTVQVKPNIGQVT
+195 PASAVQVKPNVQAT

-216 IVSPAGGQ
+216 IVSPASGQ

-234 PSTASAGQL
+234 PPTASAEQL
-243 QSLAQTLITAKS
+243 QSLAQTLITGKS
-255 ADGNIVQLRS
+255 ADGSVVQLRS
-265 AQPSKPVMAT
+265 TQSAKSIATPSA
-275 SHSGNITL
+275 SGNITI
-283 GSVQNVKTVQSAMKR
+283 SNMQNLKITQPTLKR
-298 TAQSTPQNR
+298 ATQNIQQGR
-307 NVYTKMILAGNQ
+307 NVYTKMILTGNQ
-319 AQSGQ
+319 PQAGTHQ
-324 VLITNSPNENQ
+324 VLITSSQSENQ
-335 QTQTI
+335 PSSGI

-348 NQDVTNAAKTITLAQ
+348 SYGITSPTKTITLAQ
-363 AQQMGL
+363 AQQMGIL
-369 LPTNKVQH
+369 STNKVQH
-377 ILPSSPQKQGIIVNK
+377 ILPSSSQKQGMILNK
-392 LMQSSSAQPSKM
+392 LLQSSTSQQSKV
-404 TIVPS
+404 TIVPT
-409 NTIKSP
+409 NTAKSMP

-422 MNTQVKPS
+422 ITSIQAKS
-430 TISNQQSTFTS
+430 SNQQSTFIS
-441 SNKSSIQQSPQKV
+441 SKSSVQQSPQKV

-502 LVSTPSSGTTNVV
+502 LVSTSTGTTNVV
-515 TVGKTKSQ
+515 TVSKSKPA
-523 TTLQTVGVGQ
+523 TTLQTVGISQKVGS
-533 KIGGQQQIVKV
+533 QQQIVKV
-544 VPLNTS
+544 VPLNTGN
-550 TQSLRT
+550 QSLRT
-556 VAPKT
+556 VAPKA
-561 TLTGSGQRLLIPA
+561 TLTSGSQKLLIPA
-574 TATVGNQSKNAV
+574 AAAAVGNQSKSAV

-597 SGQAVLSANSNMGN
+597 SGQAVLSANPSVGN

-622 QTTDDLKL
+622 QSTDDGKL
-630 KAQATP
+630 KSQATP
-636 SLLETKSSQRS
+636 GLLGSSQSSTATLCVIDGKNSQRGT
-647 YGSVE
+647 YNTVE

-754 KIPCSANCKCIGCRN
+754 KIPCSGNCKCIGCRN
-769 VEEPNLEK
+769 IEDPILEK
-777 KSLKDLAE
+777 KSLKDLTE
-785 AAEVRTAQLTLN
+785 TTEVRTTQLSLN
-797 KTKLQL
+797 KAQLQL
-803 SEMAFRPPATSN
+803 SEMAFRPPAVSN
-815 TGARQPFNFLTD
+815 TGTRQPFNFLTD

-834 QCLMAQADEAERNMF
+834 QCLMAQADEAERNML

>member
-1 MAKSKFTKC
+1 
-10 AKILLSFDFG
+10 
-20 LLTLNDLWVC
+20 
-30 LYTAVRSALW
+30 
-40 DSNGGRV
+40 
-47 ILNKFEVSREHPV
+47 
-60 STTSNILNRDV
+60 
-71 NMSVNKGQNVRALVE
+71 MSVNKGQNARALVE
-86 PIALDSRTLGDG
+86 PLALDSRTLGDG

-105 THNNEQYSSN
+105 SHNNEQYSSN

-128 CMNAEEVITEDDDR
+128 CMNAEEVMTTDEEH
-142 IIIERNVE
+142 IIIERNIE

-156 DVEMTEVPEQ
+156 DVEMTEVSEQ
-166 VQEEQIIYTTANQN
+166 AQEEHIIYTTANQN

-188 KPTLQRI
+188 KPTLQRL
-195 PASTVQVKPNIGQVT
+195 PTSTVQVKSNVGPAT

-243 QSLAQTLITAKS
+243 QSLAQTLIAKS

-265 AQPSKPVMAT
+265 AQSTKPVMAT

-283 GSVQNVKTVQSAMKR
+283 GNVQNAKTVQSAIKR
-298 TAQSTPQNR
+298 TAQSTQQNR

-319 AQSGQ
+319 TQSGQQ
-324 VLITNSPNENQ
+324 VLITSSQNENQ
-335 QTQTI
+335 QTQAI
-340 KFLNNSSS
+340 KFLNNSVSS
-348 NQDVTNAAKTITLAQ
+348 QDVTSPTKTITLAQ

-369 LPTNKVQH
+369 LSTNKVQH

-392 LMQSSSAQPSKM
+392 LVQSSNTQASKM

-409 NTIKSP
+409 STIKSP

-422 MNTQVKPS
+422 SLSSQVKTS
-430 TISNQQSTFTS
+430 TISNQQSAFSS
-441 SNKSSIQQSPQKV
+441 SNKSSFQQSPQKV

-523 TTLQTVGVGQ
+523 TTLQTVGVSQ

-550 TQSLRT
+550 NQSLRT
-556 VAPKT
+556 VAPKA
-561 TLTGSGQRLLIPA
+561 TLTSSGQRLLIPA

-597 SGQAVLSANSNMGN
+597 SGQAVLSTNSNMGN

-622 QTTDDLKL
+622 QPTDELKL
-630 KAQATP
+630 KPQQVTP
-636 SLLETKSSQRS
+636 SLLGNSQSLQSSTGNLSVGSVIESKSSQRS
-647 YGSVE
+647 YASVE
-652 PNGIRPRKPCNCTKS
+652 PNGIRPRKACNCTKS

-754 KIPCSANCKCIGCRN
+754 KIPCSGNCKCIGCRN

-797 KTKLQL
+797 KAKLQL

-834 QCLMAQADEAERNMF
+834 QCLMAQADEAERNIF

>member
-1 MAKSKFTKC
+1 M
-10 AKILLSFDFG
+10 
-20 LLTLNDLWVC
+20 
-30 LYTAVRSALW
+30 
-40 DSNGGRV
+40 
-47 ILNKFEVSREHPV
+47 
-60 STTSNILNRDV
+60 ST
-71 NMSVNKGQNVRALVE
+71 NKGQNARALVE
-86 PIALDSRTLGDG
+86 PLALDSRTLGDN

-105 THNNEQYSSN
+105 SHNSEQYTSN
-115 DFEAFANIQAELE
+115 DFDAFANIQAELE
-128 CMNAEEVITEDDDR
+128 CMNAEEVMTAADDR
-142 IIIERNVE
+142 IVIERNVE

-156 DVEMTEVPEQ
+156 DVEMTEISEQ
-166 VQEEQIIYTTANQN
+166 VQAEHIYTTANQS

-188 KPTLQRI
+188 KPTLQRV
-195 PASTVQVKPNIGQVT
+195 PASAVQVKPNVQAT

-216 IVSPAGGQ
+216 IVSPASGQ

-234 PSTASAGQL
+234 PPTASAEQL
-243 QSLAQTLITAKS
+243 QSLAQTLITGKS
-255 ADGNIVQLRS
+255 ADGSVVQLRS
-265 AQPSKPVMAT
+265 TQSAKSIAT
-275 SHSGNITL
+275 TSASGNITISNMQNL
-283 GSVQNVKTVQSAMKR
+283 KITQPTLKRATQNVQ
-298 TAQSTPQNR
+298 QQGR
-307 NVYTKMILAGNQ
+307 NIYTKMILTGNQ
-319 AQSGQ
+319 PQPGTHQ
-324 VLITNSPNENQ
+324 VLITSSQSENQ
-335 QTQTI
+335 PSSGI

-348 NQDVTNAAKTITLAQ
+348 SYGITSPTKTITLAQ
-363 AQQMGL
+363 AQQMGIL
-369 LPTNKVQH
+369 STNKVQH
-377 ILPSSPQKQGIIVNK
+377 ILPSSSQKQGMILNK
-392 LMQSSSAQPSKM
+392 LLQSSTSQQSKV
-404 TIVPS
+404 TIVP
-409 NTIKSP
+409 TTAKSIP

-422 MNTQVKPS
+422 ITNIQAKS
-430 TISNQQSTFTS
+430 SNQQSTFIS
-441 SNKSSIQQSPQKV
+441 SKSTVQQSPQKV

-489 QIQMPGRQVQYVR
+489 QIQMPGRQQVQYVR
-502 LVSTPSSGTTNVV
+502 LVSTSTGTTNVV
-515 TVGKTKSQ
+515 TVSKSKPA
-523 TTLQTVGVGQ
+523 TTLQTVGISQKVGS
-533 KIGGQQQIVKV
+533 QQQIVKV
-544 VPLNTS
+544 VPLNTGN
-550 TQSLRT
+550 QSLRT
-556 VAPKT
+556 VAPKA
-561 TLTGSGQRLLIPA
+561 TLTSGSQKLLIPA
-574 TATVGNQSKNAV
+574 AAAAAAVGNQSKNAV

-597 SGQAVLSANSNMGN
+597 SGQAVLSTNPSVGN

-622 QTTDDLKL
+622 QVQTSTDDGKL
-630 KAQATP
+630 KSQATP
-636 SLLETKSSQRS
+636 GLLGSSQSSTATLCVIDGKNSQRGT
-647 YGSVE
+647 YNPVE

-754 KIPCSANCKCIGCRN
+754 KIPCSGNCKCIGCRN
-769 VEEPNLEK
+769 IEDPILEK
-777 KSLKDLAE
+777 KSLKDLTE
-785 AAEVRTAQLTLN
+785 TTEVRTTQLSLN
-797 KTKLQL
+797 KAQLQL
-803 SEMAFRPPATSN
+803 SEMAFRPPAVSN
-815 TGARQPFNFLTD
+815 TGTRQPFNFLTE

-834 QCLMAQADEAERNMF
+834 QCLMAQADEAERNMI

>member
-1 MAKSKFTKC
+1 M
-10 AKILLSFDFG
+10 
-20 LLTLNDLWVC
+20 
-30 LYTAVRSALW
+30 
-40 DSNGGRV
+40 
-47 ILNKFEVSREHPV
+47 
-60 STTSNILNRDV
+60 ST
-71 NMSVNKGQNVRALVE
+71 NKGQNARALVE
-86 PIALDSRTLGDG
+86 PLALDSRTLGDS

-105 THNNEQYSSN
+105 SHNSEQYTSN
-115 DFEAFANIQAELE
+115 DFDAFANIQAELE
-128 CMNAEEVITEDDDR
+128 CMNADEVMTAADDR
-142 IIIERNVE
+142 TRIERNVE

-156 DVEMTEVPEQ
+156 DVEMTEISEQ
-166 VQEEQIIYTTANQN
+166 VQAEHIYTTTPSQS

-188 KPTLQRI
+188 KPTLQRV
-195 PASTVQVKPNIGQVT
+195 PASAVQVKPNVCQAT

-216 IVSPAGGQ
+216 IVSPASGQ

-234 PSTASAGQL
+234 PPTASAEQL
-243 QSLAQTLITAKS
+243 QSLAQTLITGKS
-255 ADGNIVQLRS
+255 ADGSVVQLRS
-265 AQPSKPVMAT
+265 TQSAKSIAT
-275 SHSGNITL
+275 TSASGNITISNMQNL
-283 GSVQNVKTVQSAMKR
+283 KITQPTLKRATQNVQ
-298 TAQSTPQNR
+298 QGR
-307 NVYTKMILAGNQ
+307 NVFTKMILTGNQ
-319 AQSGQ
+319 PQPGTHQ
-324 VLITNSPNENQ
+324 VLITSSQSENQ
-335 QTQTI
+335 PTSGI

-348 NQDVTNAAKTITLAQ
+348 SYGITSPTKTITLAQ
-363 AQQMGL
+363 AQQMGIL
-369 LPTNKVQH
+369 STNKVQH
-377 ILPSSPQKQGIIVNK
+377 ILPSSPQKGMILNK
-392 LMQSSSAQPSKM
+392 LLQSSTSQQSKV
-404 TIVPS
+404 TIVPT
-409 NTIKSP
+409 NKSMP

-422 MNTQVKPS
+422 VTSIQAKS
-430 TISNQQSTFTS
+430 SNQQSTFLS
-441 SNKSSIQQSPQKV
+441 SKSSVQPSPQKV

-502 LVSTPSSGTTNVV
+502 LVSTSTGTTNVV
-515 TVGKTKSQ
+515 TVSKSKPA
-523 TTLQTVGVGQ
+523 TTLQTVGISQKVGS
-533 KIGGQQQIVKV
+533 QQQIVKV
-544 VPLNTS
+544 VPLNTGN
-550 TQSLRT
+550 QSLRT
-556 VAPKT
+556 VAPKA
-561 TLTGSGQRLLIPA
+561 TLTSGSQKLLIPA
-574 TATVGNQSKNAV
+574 AAAAAAAVGNQSKSAV

-597 SGQAVLSANSNMGN
+597 SGQAVLSANPSVGN

-622 QTTDDLKL
+622 QSTDDGKL
-630 KAQATP
+630 KSQATP
-636 SLLETKSSQRS
+636 GLLGSSQSSTATLCVIDGKNSQRGTYS
-647 YGSVE
+647 TVE

-754 KIPCSANCKCIGCRN
+754 KIPCSGNCKCIGCRN
-769 VEEPNLEK
+769 IEDPILEK
-777 KSLKDLAE
+777 KSLKDLTE
-785 AAEVRTAQLTLN
+785 TTEVRTTQLSLN
-797 KTKLQL
+797 KAQLQL
-803 SEMAFRPPATSN
+803 SEMAFRPPAASN
-815 TGARQPFNFLTD
+815 TGTRQPFNFLTD

-834 QCLMAQADEAERNMF
+834 QCLMAQADEAERNML

>member
-1 MAKSKFTKC
+1 MS
-10 AKILLSFDFG
+10 
-20 LLTLNDLWVC
+20 
-30 LYTAVRSALW
+30 
-40 DSNGGRV
+40 
-47 ILNKFEVSREHPV
+47 LNKGH
-60 STTSNILNRDV
+60 NA
-71 NMSVNKGQNVRALVE
+71 RALVE
-86 PIALDSRTLGDG
+86 PLALDSRTLGDG
-98 DLSALSL
+98 DLSALTLS
-105 THNNEQYSSN
+105 HSNEQYSSN
-115 DFEAFANIQAELE
+115 DFEAFANIQAELD
-128 CMNAEEVITEDDDR
+128 CMDAEEVMATDEEQVM
-142 IIIERNVE
+142 IEQNIE
-150 TETIVP
+150 SENIVP
-156 DVEMTEVPEQ
+156 DVEMSDVS
-166 VQEEQIIYTTANQN
+166 EQIQAEEIVFTSASQN
-180 NQNIVFQT
+180 NQNILFQT
-188 KPTLQRI
+188 KPSLQRI
-195 PASTVQVKPNIGQVT
+195 PVSAVQVKQNLCAAT

-216 IVSPAGGQ
+216 IVSPASGQ

-234 PSTASAGQL
+234 PASASTGQL
-243 QSLAQTLITAKS
+243 QSIAQTLITAKP
-255 ADGNIVQLRS
+255 ADGSVLQLRS
-265 AQPSKPVMAT
+265 TQANKPLMAT
-275 SHSGNITL
+275 SHAGSITL
-283 GSVQNVKTVQSAMKR
+283 SNLQNVKTVQTAKR
-298 TAQSTPQNR
+298 SVQSNQQNR
-307 NVYTKMILAGNQ
+307 NVYTKMILTGNQ
-319 AQSGQ
+319 TQPGQQ
-324 VLITNSPNENQ
+324 VLITSSQNEIQ
-335 QTQTI
+335 PAQTI
-340 KFLNNSSS
+340 KFLSS
-348 NQDVTNAAKTITLAQ
+348 NVSNQNMTSPTKTITLAQ
-363 AQQMGL
+363 AQHLGL
-369 LPTNKVQH
+369 ITTNKVQH
-377 ILPSSPQKQGIIVNK
+377 ILPSTPQKQGIIVNK
-392 LMQSSSAQPSKM
+392 LLQSSTTQPSKM

-409 NTIKSP
+409 SAVKSP

-422 MNTQVKPS
+422 IINSQVKAS
-430 TISNQQSTFTS
+430 TIPNQQSVFS
-441 SNKSSIQQSPQKV
+441 SSSKTNMQTSPQKV

-479 NIVTGSNQVH
+479 NIVSGSNQVH

-515 TVGKTKSQ
+515 TVGKSKPQ
-523 TTLQTVGVGQ
+523 TTLQTVGVSQ
-533 KIGGQQQIVKV
+533 KLGGQQQIVKV
-544 VPLNTS
+544 VPLNTGN
-550 TQSLRT
+550 QSLRT

-561 TLTGSGQRLLIPA
+561 TITGSGQRLLIPA
-574 TATVGNQSKNAV
+574 AATVGNQSKNAV

-597 SGQAVLSANSNMGN
+597 SGQAVLSANANVSN

-622 QTTDDLKL
+622 HTDDGKI
-630 KAQATP
+630 KSQQSTP
-636 SLLETKSSQRS
+636 NLLGNTQNLQNIPNNLTAVTISDGKSSQRS
-647 YGSVE
+647 YSNVE

-689 NCSNNLGNEEE
+689 NCSNNLGNEVE

-769 VEEPNLEK
+769 IEEPTLEK
-777 KSLKDLAE
+777 KSLKDLAD

-797 KTKLQL
+797 KAKLQL
-803 SEMAFRPPATSN
+803 SEMAFRPPAVSN

-827 KVVEITC
+827 KVVDMTC
-834 QCLMAQADEAERNMF
+834 QCLLAQAYEAERDMF

>member
-1 MAKSKFTKC
+1 
-10 AKILLSFDFG
+10 
-20 LLTLNDLWVC
+20 
-30 LYTAVRSALW
+30 
-40 DSNGGRV
+40 
-47 ILNKFEVSREHPV
+47 
-60 STTSNILNRDV
+60 
-71 NMSVNKGQNVRALVE
+71 MSLNKGQNARALVE
-86 PIALDSRTLGDG
+86 PLALDSRTLGDG
-98 DLSALSL
+98 DLSALTLS
-105 THNNEQYSSN
+105 HNNEQYTSN

-128 CMNAEEVITEDDDR
+128 CMNAEEVMATDEEQVM
-142 IIIERNVE
+142 IEQNIE
-150 TETIVP
+150 AETIVP
-156 DVEMTEVPEQ
+156 DVEMSEVS
-166 VQEEQIIYTTANQN
+166 EQIQAEEIVFTSASQN
-180 NQNIVFQT
+180 NQNIIFQT
-188 KPTLQRI
+188 KPSLQRV
-195 PASTVQVKPNIGQVT
+195 PVSAVQVKQNICPAT

-216 IVSPAGGQ
+216 IVSPASGQ

-234 PSTASAGQL
+234 PASASTGQL
-243 QSLAQTLITAKS
+243 QSIAQTLITAKP
-255 ADGNIVQLRS
+255 ADGSVLQLRS
-265 AQPSKPVMAT
+265 TQANKPVMAT
-275 SHSGNITL
+275 SHSGSITL
-283 GSVQNVKTVQSAMKR
+283 SNIQNVKTVQTTKR
-298 TAQSTPQNR
+298 SVQSNQQNR
-307 NVYTKMILAGNQ
+307 NVYTKMILAGSQ
-319 AQSGQ
+319 AQPGQQ
-324 VLITNSPNENQ
+324 VLITSSQNEIQ
-335 QTQTI
+335 PAQTI
-340 KFLNNSSS
+340 KFLSS
-348 NQDVTNAAKTITLAQ
+348 NVSSQNITSPTKTITLAQ

-369 LPTNKVQH
+369 LTTNKVQH
-377 ILPSSPQKQGIIVNK
+377 ILPSTPQKQGIIVNK
-392 LMQSSSAQPSKM
+392 VVQSSSSQSSKM

-409 NTIKSP
+409 NAVKSP

-422 MNTQVKPS
+422 IINSQVKAS
-430 TISNQQSTFTS
+430 TISNQQSVFS
-441 SNKSSIQQSPQKV
+441 SSTKTNVQPSPQKV

-479 NIVTGSNQVH
+479 NIVTGSSQVH

-502 LVSTPSSGTTNVV
+502 LVSTPSSGSTNVV
-515 TVGKTKSQ
+515 TVGKSKPQ
-523 TTLQTVGVGQ
+523 TQTLQTVGVSQ
-533 KIGGQQQIVKV
+533 KLGGQQQIVKV

-550 TQSLRT
+550 NQSLRT

-574 TATVGNQSKNAV
+574 AATVGSQSKNAV

-597 SGQAVLSANSNMGN
+597 SGQAVLSANSNVSN

-622 QTTDDLKL
+622 HTDDGKI
-630 KAQATP
+630 KSQQSTP
-636 SLLETKSSQRS
+636 NLLGNTQSLQSPTSNLTSGSISESKVSQRS
-647 YGSVE
+647 YANVE

-769 VEEPNLEK
+769 IEEPNLEK
-777 KSLKDLAE
+777 KSLKDLAD

-797 KTKLQL
+797 KAKLQL
-803 SEMAFRPPATSN
+803 SEMAFRPPAVSN

-827 KVVEITC
+827 KVVEMTC
-834 QCLMAQADEAERNMF
+834 QCLMAQAYEAERDMF

>member
-1 MAKSKFTKC
+1 
-10 AKILLSFDFG
+10 
-20 LLTLNDLWVC
+20 
-30 LYTAVRSALW
+30 
-40 DSNGGRV
+40 
-47 ILNKFEVSREHPV
+47 
-60 STTSNILNRDV
+60 
-71 NMSVNKGQNVRALVE
+71 MSVNKTQGARALVE
-86 PIALDSRTLGDG
+86 PLALDSRTLGDN

-105 THNNEQYSSN
+105 SHNAEQYTSN
-115 DFEAFANIQAELE
+115 DFEAFANIEAELE
-128 CMNAEEVITEDDDR
+128 CMNAEEVMTREGDQLV
-142 IIIERNVE
+142 IERNE
-150 TETIVP
+150 EETIVP
-156 DVEMTEVPEQ
+156 DVEMTDVSDEVR
-166 VQEEQIIYTTANQN
+166 EEQIIYTAANQN
-180 NQNIVFQT
+180 SQNIIFQT
-188 KPTLQRI
+188 KPTLQRVPVSAI
-195 PASTVQVKPNIGQVT
+195 QVKPNACQT
-210 QSQSIM
+210 SQSQSIM
-216 IVSPAGGQ
+216 IVSPASGQ

-234 PSTASAGQL
+234 PASASAGQL

-255 ADGNIVQLRS
+255 TDGNIVQLRS
-265 AQPSKPVMAT
+265 AQGTKPVMAT
-275 SHSGNITL
+275 SQASNTAV
-283 GSVQNVKTVQSAMKR
+283 SAVQGVKGIQSTMKR
-298 TAQSTPQNR
+298 PAQTGQQNR
-307 NVYTKMILAGNQ
+307 NVYTKMILTGGQ
-319 AQSGQ
+319 TQPGQQ
-324 VLITNSPNENQ
+324 VLIASSQNDNQ
-335 QTQTI
+335 QQTI
-340 KFLNNSSS
+340 KFLSNNAG
-348 NQDVTNAAKTITLAQ
+348 NQNVPTPTKTITLAQ

-369 LPTNKVQH
+369 ITSSKVQH
-377 ILPSSPQKQGIIVNK
+377 ILPSAPQKQQGIIVNK
-392 LMQSSSAQPSKM
+392 LVQSSSTQPSKM

-409 NTIKSP
+409 NVVKSP
-415 TKILPAP
+415 AKILPAP
-422 MNTQVKPS
+422 TMTSQVKP
-430 TISNQQSTFTS
+430 TAISNSQTITNKTAVQQ
-441 SNKSSIQQSPQKV
+441 NPQKV

-479 NIVTGSNQVH
+479 SIVSGGNQIH

-502 LVSTPSSGTTNVV
+502 LVSTPASNTTNVV
-515 TVGKTKSQ
+515 TVGKSKSQ
-523 TTLQTVGVGQ
+523 TTLQTVGVAQ
-533 KIGGQQQIVKV
+533 KIAGQQQIVKV
-544 VPLNTS
+544 VPLNTGS
-550 TQSLRT
+550 NQTLRT
-556 VAPKT
+556 VAPKA
-561 TLTGSGQRLLIPA
+561 TLSTNTQRLLIPA
-574 TATVGNQSKNAV
+574 ATTVSNQSKNAV

-597 SGQAVLSANSNMGN
+597 SGQAVLSTNPNVGN
-611 IVVLPAQYIQQ
+611 IVVLPAQYLQQ
-622 QTTDDLKL
+622 QQHTDDSK
-630 KAQATP
+630 
-636 SLLETKSSQRS
+636 ETKSSQRS
-647 YGSVE
+647 FSNIE

-769 VEEPNLEK
+769 IEEPSLEK

-785 AAEVRTAQLTLN
+785 AAEVRTAQLSLN
-797 KTKLQL
+797 KAKLQQL
-803 SEMAFRPPATSN
+803 SEVTFRPPATSN

-827 KVVEITC
+827 KVVEMTC
-834 QCLMAQADEAERNMF
+834 QCLMAQADEAERNML

>member
-1 MAKSKFTKC
+1 M
-10 AKILLSFDFG
+10 
-20 LLTLNDLWVC
+20 
-30 LYTAVRSALW
+30 
-40 DSNGGRV
+40 V
-47 ILNKFEVSREHPV
+47 IVV
-60 STTSNILNRDV
+60 MST
-71 NMSVNKGQNVRALVE
+71 NKGQNTRALVE
-86 PIALDSRTLGDG
+86 PLTLDRTLEDS

-105 THNNEQYSSN
+105 SHSSEQYTSN
-115 DFEAFANIQAELE
+115 DFEEFANIQAEFE
-128 CMNAEEVITEDDDR
+128 CMNSEGVMTDDR
-142 IIIERNVE
+142 IIIDENVE
-150 TETIVP
+150 TDTIVP
-156 DVEMTEVPEQ
+156 DVEMTEISEQ
-166 VQEEQIIYTTANQN
+166 VQAEHIYTMANQN
-180 NQNIVFQT
+180 SQNIVFQT
-188 KPTLQRI
+188 KPTLQRV
-195 PASTVQVKPNIGQVT
+195 PVSAVQMKPSIQPT

-216 IVSPAGGQ
+216 IVSPVSGQ

-234 PSTASAGQL
+234 PPTASAEQL
-243 QSLAQTLITAKS
+243 QSLAQTLITGKS
-255 ADGNIVQLRS
+255 ADGSVVQLRTTQPAKSITTTS
-265 AQPSKPVMAT
+265 A
-275 SHSGNITL
+275 SGNITI
-283 GSVQNVKTVQSAMKR
+283 SNVQNVKISQPSLKR
-298 TAQSTPQNR
+298 TTQSVSQGR
-307 NVYTKMILAGNQ
+307 NLYTKMILTGNQ
-319 AQSGQ
+319 PQSGTQQ
-324 VLITNSPNENQ
+324 VLITSSQSENQ
-335 QTQTI
+335 PTQGI

-348 NQDVTNAAKTITLAQ
+348 SFGSPAKNITLAQ
-363 AQQMGL
+363 MGTIL
-369 LPTNKVQH
+369 STNKQH
-377 ILPSSPQKQGIIVNK
+377 ILPTSSSKQSMILNK
-392 LMQSSSAQPSKM
+392 LLQSSTSQPSKV
-404 TIVPS
+404 TILP
-409 NTIKSP
+409 TKSP

-422 MNTQVKPS
+422 TMSLQA
-430 TISNQQSTFTS
+430 
-441 SNKSSIQQSPQKV
+441 KSSTTTNQPTFVTSKSSTQQNPQKV
-454 IIRQSSLKPGTVL
+454 IIRQGSLKPGNVL

-489 QIQMPGRQVQYVR
+489 QIQMSGRQVQYVR
-502 LVSTPSSGTTNVV
+502 LVSTPSTGSTNVV
-515 TVGKTKSQ
+515 TVGKSKAS
-523 TTLQTVGVGQ
+523 TTLQTVGIGQ
-533 KIGGQQQIVKV
+533 KIGNQQQIVKV
-544 VPLNTS
+544 VPLNTGS
-550 TQSLRT
+550 QSLRT
-556 VAPKT
+556 VAPKA
-561 TLTGSGQRLLIPA
+561 TLTSGSQKLLIPA
-574 TATVGNQSKNAV
+574 AAAAAVGGQSKNAV

-597 SGQAVLSANSNMGN
+597 SGQAVLSTNPNVGN

-622 QTTDDLKL
+622 QSTEEVKL
-630 KAQATP
+630 KSQTTPALLNTQSSTAT
-636 SLLETKSSQRS
+636 LCVIDGKNSQRGS
-647 YGSVE
+647 YSNVE

-720 GKGRETGDD
+720 GKGRETGED

-769 VEEPNLEK
+769 IVDPILQK

-785 AAEVRTAQLTLN
+785 AAEVKTTQLSLN
-797 KTKLQL
+797 KAQLQL

-815 TGARQPFNFLTD
+815 TGTRQPFNFLTE

>member
-1 MAKSKFTKC
+1 
-10 AKILLSFDFG
+10 
-20 LLTLNDLWVC
+20 
-30 LYTAVRSALW
+30 
-40 DSNGGRV
+40 
-47 ILNKFEVSREHPV
+47 
-60 STTSNILNRDV
+60 
-71 NMSVNKGQNVRALVE
+71 MSVNKGQSIRALVE
-86 PIALDSRTLGDG
+86 PLALDSRTLGDG

-105 THNNEQYSSN
+105 SHNSEQYSSN
-115 DFEAFANIQAELE
+115 DFEAFANIEAELE
-128 CMNAEEVITEDDDR
+128 CMNAEEVMTMDKEH
-142 IIIERNVE
+142 IIIERNNK

-156 DVEMTEVPEQ
+156 DVEMTEVSDQ
-166 VQEEQIIYTTANQN
+166 AQEEHIIYTTANQI
-180 NQNIVFQT
+180 NQNIMFQT
-188 KPTLQRI
+188 KPTLQRL
-195 PASTVQVKPNIGQVT
+195 PASTV

-216 IVSPAGGQ
+216 IVSPASGQ

-234 PSTASAGQL
+234 PSSASAGQL
-243 QSLAQTLITAKS
+243 QSLAQTLIAKS

-265 AQPSKPVMAT
+265 SQSGKPVMAT
-275 SHSGNITL
+275 SHSGSITL
-283 GSVQNVKTVQSAMKR
+283 GNVSAKTVQSAIKR

-307 NVYTKMILAGNQ
+307 NVFTKMILAGNQ
-319 AQSGQ
+319 TQSGQ
-324 VLITNSPNENQ
+324 VLITSSQSENQ
-335 QTQTI
+335 QAM
-340 KFLNNSSS
+340 KFLNNSVS
-348 NQDVTNAAKTITLAQ
+348 NQDIISPTKTITLAQ

-369 LPTNKVQH
+369 LSTNKVQH
-377 ILPSSPQKQGIIVNK
+377 ILPSTPQKQGIIVNK
-392 LMQSSSAQPSKM
+392 LMQSSSAQPSKV
-404 TIVPS
+404 TIVPRS
-409 NTIKSP
+409 TIKYP

-422 MNTQVKPS
+422 TLGSQVKAS
-430 TISNQQSTFTS
+430 AISSQQSAFPS
-441 SNKSSIQQSPQKV
+441 ANKSSVQQSPQKV

-479 NIVTGSNQVH
+479 NIMTGSNQVH

-515 TVGKTKSQ
+515 TVSKSKSQ

-550 TQSLRT
+550 NQPLRT
-556 VAPKT
+556 VAPKA
-561 TLTGSGQRLLIPA
+561 TLTSTGQRLLIPA
-574 TATVGNQSKNAV
+574 TATAGGNQSKNTV

-597 SGQAVLSANSNMGN
+597 SGQAVLSTNSNMGN
-611 IVVLPAQYIQQ
+611 IVVLPAQYIEQ
-622 QTTDDLKL
+622 QTSDDVKI
-630 KAQATP
+630 KSQQTTP
-636 SLLETKSSQRS
+636 SLLGSTQSMQASTGNVSVGPVIENKGSQRS
-647 YGSVE
+647 YTSVE

-754 KIPCSANCKCIGCRN
+754 KIPCSGNCKCIGCRN

-785 AAEVRTAQLTLN
+785 AAEVRKTQLTLN
-797 KTKLQL
+797 KAKLQL
-803 SEMAFRPPATSN
+803 SEMAFRPPAISN

-849 DDETS
+849 DDDTS